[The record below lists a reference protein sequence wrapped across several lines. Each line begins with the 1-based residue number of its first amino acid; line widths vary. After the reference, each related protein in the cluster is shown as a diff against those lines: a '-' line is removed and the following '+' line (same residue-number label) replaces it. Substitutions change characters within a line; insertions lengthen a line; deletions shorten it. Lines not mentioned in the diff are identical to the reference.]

1 MLVFCVIILSC
12 TATCLADLAFPAAE
26 LLVERAPSFGGFAL
40 IADPCPADLT
50 KCNIRGRCCPANT
63 ACRDAGA
70 GNAGFACCPTVNN
83 CVAAVNAAPA
93 CAADGWVLWKSNTG
107 YFCCLPNQVGIK
119 VAAAV
124 GSCVPS
130 NVPVPLTQSA
140 TKVPAAGATSSTGQ
154 TTLSHASTAT
164 TTTLPTGASVTTA
177 PTTPTGTT
185 ATPASPTPTVGGATS
200 LNFWGSGGTAA
211 VIVGFVAAGF
221 LACAL

>member
-50 KCNIRGRCCPANT
+50 K
-63 ACRDAGA
+63 
-70 GNAGFACCPTVNN
+70 FNN